1 MQNLFHNVRRAF
13 LVALLLMAT
22 GSLSAQGALSGI
34 VANPWG
40 HFERRVS
47 VELFP
52 DVTHTI
58 RISGIFTC

>member
-40 HFERRVS
+40 HPLSGVS
-47 VELFP
+47 VEL
-52 DVTHTI
+52 VQM
-58 RISGIFTC
+58 